1 MLRIILLQ
9 LVAMVVAACTAGLL
23 GGVSALWSALLGG
36 MCCVVP
42 NSLFALRLYTSA
54 RKPGEVSP
62 MTFVF
67 GEAIKIA
74 TTLALM
80 GAVVWL
86 YHGVHWLAFIV
97 SFIVVLKSY
106 LILLFK
112 YRP

>member
-1 MLRIILLQ
+1 MLRLILLQ
-9 LVAMVVAACTAGLL
+9 LVAMIVTACAAGLL
-23 GGVSALWSALLGG
+23 GGMSALWSALLGG
-36 MCCVVP
+36 MCCFIP

-54 RKPGEVSP
+54 RKPGGVNP
-62 MTFVF
+62 MTFFF
-67 GEAIKIA
+67 GEFIKIA

-86 YHGVHWLAFIV
+86 YHGVNWLAFML
-97 SFIVVLKSY
+97 SFIVVLKCY

>member
-9 LVAMVVAACTAGLL
+9 LVAMIVAACTAGLL

-54 RKPGEVSP
+54 RKPGGANP
-62 MTFVF
+62 MTFFF
-67 GEAIKIA
+67 GEFIKIA

-86 YHGVHWLAFIV
+86 YHGVHWLAFV
-97 SFIVVLKSY
+97 LSFIVVMKSY
-106 LILLFK
+106 LILLFRH
-112 YRP
+112 RP

>member
-1 MLRIILLQ
+1 MLRITLMQ
-9 LVAMVVAACTAGLL
+9 LVAMVVAACIAGLL

-36 MCCVVP
+36 MCCWLP

-54 RKPGEVSP
+54 RKPGGANP
-62 MTFVF
+62 MTFIF
-67 GEAIKIA
+67 GEFIKIA

-86 YHGVHWLAFIV
+86 YRGVNWLAFIV

-106 LILLFK
+106 LILLFRH
-112 YRP
+112 RP